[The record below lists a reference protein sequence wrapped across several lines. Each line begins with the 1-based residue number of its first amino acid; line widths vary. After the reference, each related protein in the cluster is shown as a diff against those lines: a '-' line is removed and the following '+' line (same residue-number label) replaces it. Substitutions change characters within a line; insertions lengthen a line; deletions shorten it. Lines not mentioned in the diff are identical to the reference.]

1 MPVIDL
7 PVRPARERDVK
18 IKRLLQSPDA
28 ELVSLVTGLV
38 NLTEAEKTAVDLC
51 LPARND
57 AGAGGGNA
65 RLQRRGDP
73 EMEPEREEQALDGM
87 VRAMVDP
94 EADGGMKAAPAGAAL
109 FTLFL
114 RLSSVVVLPPQWHTG
129 P

>member
-51 LPARND
+51 L
-57 AGAGGGNA
+57 
-65 RLQRRGDP
+65 RRG
-73 EMEPEREEQALDGM
+73 MTQEQAAETLDCS
-87 VRAMVDP
+87 V
-94 EADGGMKAAPAGAAL
+94 EAIQK
-109 FTLFL
+109 
-114 RLSSVVVLPPQWHTG
+114 
-129 P
+129 